1 MKWKK
6 ISSMALFTVA
16 ITLGASVNI
25 FAAGSVEWSILKT
38 LQLEATPIDVAITP
52 DGRRIFVLTDQGEVL
67 IYPSTGKMEAKIDVG
82 QHVDQIKSGPRGS
95 TLILTSGKNKTVQV
109 ITLDFIQ
116 KINTTGAPF
125 KGAEDAAVV
134 IAVFD
139 DFQ

>member
-1 MKWKK
+1 
-6 ISSMALFTVA
+6 MALFTVV
-16 ITLGASVNI
+16 IILGASVNI
-25 FAAGSVEWSILKT
+25 LAAGSVEWSILKT

-52 DGRRIFVLTDQGEVL
+52 DGRRIFVLTDQGEVV

-95 TLILTSGKNKTVQV
+95 TLILTSAQNKTVQV

-116 KINTTGAPF
+116 KINVSGAPF

>member
-6 ISSMALFTVA
+6 IRTMALFTVV
-16 ITLGASVNI
+16 IILGASVNI
-25 FAAGSVEWSILKT
+25 LAAGSVEWSILKT

-52 DGRRIFVLTDQGEVL
+52 DGRRIFVLTDQGEVV

-95 TLILTSGKNKTVQV
+95 TLILTSAQNKTVQV

-116 KINTTGAPF
+116 KINVSGAPF

>member
-1 MKWKK
+1 
-6 ISSMALFTVA
+6 MALFTVV
-16 ITLGASVNI
+16 IILGASVNI

-82 QHVDQIKSGPRGS
+82 QHVDQIKLGPRGS
-95 TLILTSGKNKTVQV
+95 TLILKSGKNKTVQV

>member
-6 ISSMALFTVA
+6 IRSIALFTLV
-16 ITLGASVNI
+16 IVLGAAVNS

-38 LQLEATPIDVAITP
+38 LQLDATPIDVALSP
-52 DGRRIFVLTDQGEVL
+52 DGRRIFVLTEQGEVV
-67 IYPSTGKMEAKIDVG
+67 IYSSAAKVEAKIDVG
-82 QHVDQIKSGPRGS
+82 QHVDQIKLGPRGS
-95 TLILTSGKNKTVQV
+95 TIILKSGENKTVQV
-109 ITLDFIQ
+109 VTLDFIQ